1 MSHKGSD
8 VKLCRLIYLNDL
20 LYTTFLLLN
29 HVNQLLVK
37 KNMLRLRSRISAG
50 EINSKKEDLNEISVS
65 VSAQPVLVGDDTAA
79 KEEAANVKD
88 DGNLSSSNEFTW
100 EPLPRGRLAGANTEN
115 LHSSRF

>member
-1 MSHKGSD
+1 M
-8 VKLCRLIYLNDL
+8 KLCRLIYPNDL
-20 LYTTFLLLN
+20 LFILLN
-29 HVNQLLVK
+29 HVNQFLVK
-37 KNMLRLRSRISAG
+37 KKNMFRLRFRISAG